1 MAYPVL
7 ANEDVRDDMLTF
19 TLKNTD
25 VSIANALRRTI
36 LGNIRAVVIAKTD
49 CSITVNTTRFNNEIL
64 KQRFACLPI
73 CLSPNEEEIQM
84 FSLELNK
91 SNSTSATVMV
101 TTEDFKIIENGKPS
115 SKKLFLPDPMTNQYI
130 DILRLRPK
138 MGSVVESIQMTAV
151 LSITT
156 GSQTGTA
163 NLGNCFYK
171 CTINH
176 EQAEQEW
183 TKKGIDDKHAK
194 RDWELLDAKRYV
206 VPNSFD
212 FTVESYVLAIY
223 SPTQLLQIACKILEK
238 DLLTFVAPLQI
249 QPSDTTMEKCVDIL
263 LPNCDYTIGKI
274 VEYYL
279 FTTKFEIDITYITF
293 LKNHPH
299 DKHGILRIA
308 FKEDQTEESI
318 TEMFLEACKECI
330 KYFNVGKELK
340 SK

>member
-7 ANEDVRDDMLTF
+7 ANEDVHDDMLTF

-73 CLSPNEEEIQM
+73 CLSPNEEEIKT

-115 SKKLFLPDPMTNQYI
+115 SKQLFLPDPMTKQYI

-138 MGSVVESIQMTAV
+138 MGNVVESIQMTAV

-163 NLGNCFYK
+163 NMGNCFYK

-176 EQAEQEW
+176 EKAQQEW
-183 TKKGIDDKHAK
+183 AKKGIDDNHAK

-223 SPTQLLQIACKILEK
+223 SPTQLVQIACKILEK
-238 DLLTFVAPLQI
+238 DLLTFNAPLQI
-249 QPSDTTMEKCVDIL
+249 QPSETTMDKCVDLI

-330 KYFNVGKELK
+330 KYFNIGKELK